1 MRRPC
6 CLGEGAMKIQT
17 VWAVKVVPD
26 DEAEDLHEF
35 GLSWYRF
42 AKEPTEIDPALK
54 IPAKPAVWVKF
65 SKLEQ
70 LELMQSSFP
79 EAKLGPAGSFTEG
92 ILFAESWEKAQA
104 LQKKVNA
111 VLRDE
116 AEEDEMGKIIKEETM
131 EDY

>member
-1 MRRPC
+1 
-6 CLGEGAMKIQT
+6 MKIQT

-26 DEAEDLHEF
+26 DEAEGLHEF

-42 AKEPTEIDPALK
+42 ANNSTETDPVLK

-65 SKLEQ
+65 SKLEH
-70 LELMQSSFP
+70 LELMQSDFP

-92 ILFAESWEKAQA
+92 ILFAESWEKAEA
-104 LQKKVNA
+104 LYKKVQT
-111 VLRDE
+111 VLRGE
-116 AEEDEMGKIIKEETM
+116 EGEDEMGKIIKEETM

>member
-1 MRRPC
+1 
-6 CLGEGAMKIQT
+6 MKIQT
-17 VWAVKVVPD
+17 IWAVKVVPD

-42 AKEPTEIDPALK
+42 AKEPIETDPVLK

-70 LELMQSSFP
+70 LELMQSDFP

-92 ILFAESWEKAQA
+92 ILFAESWDKAEA
-104 LQKKVNA
+104 LRKKVHA
-111 VLRDE
+111 VLLGE
-116 AEEDEMGKIIKEETM
+116 GEDEMGKIIKEETM

>member
-1 MRRPC
+1 
-6 CLGEGAMKIQT
+6 MKIQT

-42 AKEPTEIDPALK
+42 AKEPTEIDPVLK

-70 LELMQSSFP
+70 LELMQSDFP

-92 ILFAESWEKAQA
+92 ILFAESWDKAQG
-104 LQKKVNA
+104 LQKKVLS
-111 VLRDE
+111 VLLGE
-116 AEEDEMGKIIKEETM
+116 GEDEMGKIIKEETM

>member
-1 MRRPC
+1 MRRPYVF
-6 CLGEGAMKIQT
+6 EGAIMKIQT

-26 DEAEDLHEF
+26 DEAEGLHEF

-42 AKEPTEIDPALK
+42 AKEPTETDPVLK

-70 LELMQSSFP
+70 LERMQSDFP

-92 ILFAESWEKAQA
+92 ILFAESGEKAET
-104 LQKKVNA
+104 LLKRVRA
-111 VLRDE
+111 VLGGE
-116 AEEDEMGKIIKEETM
+116 EEEDEMGKIIKEETM